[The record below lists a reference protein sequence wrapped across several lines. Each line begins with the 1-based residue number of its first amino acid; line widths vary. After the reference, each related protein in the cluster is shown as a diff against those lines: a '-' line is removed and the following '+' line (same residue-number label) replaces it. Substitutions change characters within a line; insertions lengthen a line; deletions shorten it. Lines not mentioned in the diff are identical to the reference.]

1 MQDAL
6 RAYME
11 LALGVTEASRRKA
24 EQVVKKLVGQ
34 GEARVAQVQ
43 GAVEELLATSRANRE
58 GIAKL
63 VRYEVERA
71 MTAVG
76 LATADEVADLRDRV
90 RELEQQLRQ
99 ASAKAA
105 AAEATAVDAAAAAD
119 SGPPA
124 AGEAPAAQGP
134 AVAVEPPAPVKKAV
148 KKVVKKQ
155 VAKKAVRPAKK
166 APPPTAPEES

>member
-58 GIAKL
+58 A
-63 VRYEVERA
+63 Y
-71 MTAVG
+71 
-76 LATADEVADLRDRV
+76 
-90 RELEQQLRQ
+90 RQ
-99 ASAKAA
+99 AGALRGGAG
-105 AAEATAVDAAAAAD
+105 DD
-119 SGPPA
+119 RGGSGH
-124 AGEAPAAQGP
+124 
-134 AVAVEPPAPVKKAV
+134 
-148 KKVVKKQ
+148 
-155 VAKKAVRPAKK
+155 R
-166 APPPTAPEES
+166 